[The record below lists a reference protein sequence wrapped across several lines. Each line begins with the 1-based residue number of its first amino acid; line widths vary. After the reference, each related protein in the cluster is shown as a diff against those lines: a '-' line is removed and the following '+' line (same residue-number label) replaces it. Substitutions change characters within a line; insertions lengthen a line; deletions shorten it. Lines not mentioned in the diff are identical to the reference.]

1 MSAKQATAIRVFETD
16 RVIVTRWVF
25 RPGEATGFH
34 THRYDYV
41 VVPISSGLLRIVE
54 ADGTAKEAQLHAG
67 EPYSRKAG
75 VAHDVV
81 NENSFEFT
89 FVEIELK

>member
-1 MSAKQATAIRVFETD
+1 MSAKLATATRLFETD
-16 RVIVTRWVF
+16 RVVVTRWVF

-34 THRYDYV
+34 THQHDYV
-41 VVPISSGLLRIVE
+41 VVPISSGPLRMVD
-54 ADGTAKEAQLHAG
+54 AGGAAKDAQLVAG

-75 VAHDVV
+75 VAHDVI
-81 NENSFEFT
+81 NQNPFEFT